1 MSKPYKLHKVNSL
14 PSTATEGD
22 IYFVKSDKK
31 IYVRTASGW
40 EDFNGVPVNN
50 LTTTTTGKALDAAQ
64 GYALKQAIDAAK
76 IPQMQ
81 PAPYIPYEVTYGT
94 AGYVTAPFLGI
105 NYRNSGKRDVLTS
118 RGWQQLT
125 DKDLILGPGTQLSP
139 IDYILNPV
147 TSLNML
153 NYLPAEQIILEVSLD
168 GGSTWKSYRE
178 WYNENI
184 ANTPLMDSQY
194 KNYKR
199 SLFNNTSTFNISIP
213 TKNNKK
219 SVDCKLRVTFT
230 AMQFNVPDGTPE
242 TEIVNYWKSDYVN
255 ICERYCRLNKFL
267 INIST
272 SGAPGIRCL
281 HEIRKGNSDI
291 WEECRTS
298 EKMIGWTGWNSF
310 PIGNKNDSI
319 SSCTFGGS
327 TSQVNNYWCHRLTF
341 FICGEKEESDDAT
354 IESQSSQDYLSIRS
368 SIISILGF
376 GYAYFMAPSYNKTNF
391 PFYSDFLKQT
401 HFLGNIFIQDSN
413 NTIVASIEDN
423 GNLYAKN
430 IYEGNKVASNSLSN
444 KYANKTYNAKSYEA
458 INIKTDNSAESKAA
472 NVAAIKAYTDNLI
485 SLGVSLNNGFII
497 PVRVDSINYG
507 VLVGSGSTPRLHGY
521 INRDNTCNSLVIAVD
536 GTAAMSQI
544 QRAAESTLSTT
555 SKTIVGAIN
564 ELKTEAGMRDND
576 ISAAQSQALSAQEEA
591 TDAKNKVTDLEKKI
605 PTIDSALSDTSTN
618 PVQNKILKTCLD
630 NIADNVDAAADAV
643 ATLSN
648 KETTIAG
655 QKVKIGGEI
664 TAVQLTKGLRFP
676 IRSVLNLLESDQSLS
691 LSSFNA
697 YLTENN
703 LSLQDYFCAPTM
715 IYRSEDDAEPKCGM
729 MYNSPTSHCLT
740 GIFDTGTDTVEF
752 EDIQKI
758 QFNTNSGTINIG
770 NNGLAEVPSA
780 TINLSS
786 VPTTSTPVTTT
797 LNDYDYKQM
806 TDLSIK
812 KYVKFPNT
820 MSVNNA
826 RTLMELTL
834 MEKSEMIR
842 LSGAEEVW
850 TYVYQHICYYGG
862 GIHVFEFSLNSD
874 TKVLTAKMI
883 M

>member
-64 GYALKQAIDAAK
+64 GYALKQAINTGLNNKVDKNNVVSSWVKVVDNNPSNIDPLKMALSTNIAGCNRLAFLPADQIVIEKTTDGGVTWEDYGASDDTKEKMFLNGDGVHSLIK
-76 IPQMQ
+76 IP
-81 PAPYIPYEVTYGT
+81 
-94 AGYVTAPFLGI
+94 L
-105 NYRNSGKRDVLTS
+105 
-118 RGWQQLT
+118 
-125 DKDLILGPGTQLSP
+125 KDG
-139 IDYILNPV
+139 V
-147 TSLNML
+147 
-153 NYLPAEQIILEVSLD
+153 
-168 GGSTWKSYRE
+168 KS
-178 WYNENI
+178 
-184 ANTPLMDSQY
+184 A
-194 KNYKR
+194 
-199 SLFNNTSTFNISIP
+199 
-213 TKNNKK
+213 
-219 SVDCKLRVTFT
+219 DCAVRITIT
-230 AMQFNVPDGTPE
+230 AMKFNVPENTPE
-242 TEIVNYWKSDYVN
+242 TEKVNYWTSEYVKST
-255 ICERYCRLNKFL
+255 ERYFGGTGVFDIWLTCTLGTIKAKLETRAGSSTDWVKQKEVTNL
-267 INIST
+267 IGWSGRNMFPFSLLFGGNISQVANIWCWRMT
-272 SGAPGIRCL
+272 FSGDTGLDLNSTIAHTIHSIRYYSSSMWAAPNNLMKHNHIY
-281 HEIRKGNSDI
+281 
-291 WEECRTS
+291 T
-298 EKMIGWTGWNSF
+298 WN
-310 PIGNKNDSI
+310 
-319 SSCTFGGS
+319 
-327 TSQVNNYWCHRLTF
+327 R
-341 FICGEKEESDDAT
+341 
-354 IESQSSQDYLSIRS
+354 SQDAL
-368 SIISILGF
+368 F
-376 GYAYFMAPSYNKTNF
+376 PAAVTATNF
-391 PFYSDFLKQT
+391 
-401 HFLGNIFIQDSN
+401 
-413 NTIVASIEDN
+413 IE
-423 GNLYAKN
+423 GGTTL
-430 IYEGNKVASNSLSN
+430 IS

-458 INIKTDNSAESKAA
+458 INIKTDNSDASKAA

-564 ELKTEAGMRDND
+564 ELKIEAGMRDND

-630 NIADNVDAAADAV
+630 NIADNVDAVADAV

>member
-64 GYALKQAIDAAK
+64 GYALKQALDTGLNDKVKYGDIILSTNPFIQQSSLYISKIDNSWYCLDRRHTVKATLYDTEGNSSEVNPYSLFDGNYETNIIIPKDNTLK
-76 IPQMQ
+76 IHITFNGAESSTYNGVKVYPGY
-81 PAPYIPYEVTYGT
+81 PYGEILLSFYYTGCPKSVTGRVYCNWEAQG
-94 AGYVTAPFLGI
+94 V
-105 NYRNSGKRDVLTS
+105 
-118 RGWQQLT
+118 GW
-125 DKDLILGPGTQLSP
+125 KDLNFKTGVKEPNHITKYGYNLYSVYQNYYAISELEITIVGDDPAAH
-139 IDYILNPV
+139 
-147 TSLNML
+147 L
-153 NYLPAEQIILEVSLD
+153 NYETRPSQLEL
-168 GGSTWKSYRE
+168 
-178 WYNENI
+178 
-184 ANTPLMDSQY
+184 
-194 KNYKR
+194 
-199 SLFNNTSTFNISIP
+199 
-213 TKNNKK
+213 K
-219 SVDCKLRVTFT
+219 SVR
-230 AMQFNVPDGTPE
+230 PHP
-242 TEIVNYWKSDYVN
+242 
-255 ICERYCRLNKFL
+255 
-267 INIST
+267 
-272 SGAPGIRCL
+272 
-281 HEIRKGNSDI
+281 
-291 WEECRTS
+291 
-298 EKMIGWTGWNSF
+298 
-310 PIGNKNDSI
+310 
-319 SSCTFGGS
+319 
-327 TSQVNNYWCHRLTF
+327 RLTPF
-341 FICGEKEESDDAT
+341 VSKYGEEKLFYKLD
-354 IESQSSQDYLSIRS
+354 
-368 SIISILGF
+368 
-376 GYAYFMAPSYNKTNF
+376 APSF
-391 PFYSDFLKQT
+391 S
-401 HFLGNIFIQDSN
+401 
-413 NTIVASIEDN
+413 EN
-423 GNLYAKN
+423 GVRLD
-430 IYEGNKVASNSLSN
+430 N
-444 KYANKTYNAKSYEA
+444 KYALKTA
-458 INIKTDNSAESKAA
+458 IPSLTDYQKKE
-472 NVAAIKAYTDNLI
+472 D
-485 SLGVSLNNGFII
+485 
-497 PVRVDSINYG
+497 
-507 VLVGSGSTPRLHGY
+507 
-521 INRDNTCNSLVIAVD
+521 
-536 GTAAMSQI
+536 
-544 QRAAESTLSTT
+544 STLSTS

-564 ELKTEAGMRDND
+564 ELKIEAGMRDND

-630 NIADNVDAAADAV
+630 NIADNVDATADAV

>member
-64 GYALKQAIDAAK
+64 GYALKQAIDTGLNNKVDKNNVVSSWVKVVDNNPSNIDPLKMALSTNIAGCNRLAFLPADQIVIEKTTDGGVTWEDYGASDDTKEKMFLNVDVVHSLIK
-76 IPQMQ
+76 IP
-81 PAPYIPYEVTYGT
+81 
-94 AGYVTAPFLGI
+94 L
-105 NYRNSGKRDVLTS
+105 
-118 RGWQQLT
+118 
-125 DKDLILGPGTQLSP
+125 KDG
-139 IDYILNPV
+139 V
-147 TSLNML
+147 
-153 NYLPAEQIILEVSLD
+153 
-168 GGSTWKSYRE
+168 KS
-178 WYNENI
+178 
-184 ANTPLMDSQY
+184 A
-194 KNYKR
+194 
-199 SLFNNTSTFNISIP
+199 
-213 TKNNKK
+213 
-219 SVDCKLRVTFT
+219 DCAVRITIT
-230 AMQFNVPDGTPE
+230 AMKFNVPENTPE
-242 TEIVNYWKSDYVN
+242 TEKVNYWTSEYVKST
-255 ICERYCRLNKFL
+255 ERYFGG
-267 INIST
+267 T
-272 SGAPGIRCL
+272 GVF
-281 HEIRKGNSDI
+281 DI
-291 WEECRTS
+291 WLTCTLGTIKVKLETRAGSSTDWV
-298 EKMIGWTGWNSF
+298 KQKGVTNLIGWDGRNMF
-310 PIGNKNDSI
+310 PFNMV
-319 SSCTFGGS
+319 FGGYV
-327 TSQVNNYWCHRLTF
+327 SQVNNSWCWRMTF
-341 FICGEKEESDDAT
+341 SGDTGLDLNST
-354 IESQSSQDYLSIRS
+354 IAHTIHSIRYYSSSMWAAPNNLMKHNHIYTWNRSQDAL
-368 SIISILGF
+368 F
-376 GYAYFMAPSYNKTNF
+376 PAAVTATNF
-391 PFYSDFLKQT
+391 
-401 HFLGNIFIQDSN
+401 
-413 NTIVASIEDN
+413 IE
-423 GNLYAKN
+423 GGTTL
-430 IYEGNKVASNSLSN
+430 IS

-458 INIKTDNSAESKAA
+458 INIKTDNSDASKAA
-472 NVAAIKAYTDNLI
+472 NIAAIKAYTDNLI
-485 SLGVSLNNGFII
+485 SLGVSSAKYFTIPFIAENKNTGILIGPPNGSFTGHYNSGVGGYSGLAGVLNNGTYFEISLQ
-497 PVRVDSINYG
+497 PVK
-507 VLVGSGSTPRLHGY
+507 
-521 INRDNTCNSLVIAVD
+521 DNTL
-536 GTAAMSQI
+536 
-544 QRAAESTLSTT
+544 TT
-555 SKTIVGAIN
+555 SSKTIVGAIN
-564 ELKTEAGMRDND
+564 ELKIEAGMRDND

-820 MSVNNA
+820 MSVNNS